1 MEIDEILKKN
11 SVTGDQIRHSNFDA
25 DENMPKIND
34 ENFWDKV
41 LQNQVDNVS
50 LTSMEKKLRLSKN
63 EILKD
68 EKSMSEYFANL

>member
-1 MEIDEILKKN
+1 
-11 SVTGDQIRHSNFDA
+11 
-25 DENMPKIND
+25 MPKIND